1 MKNFYKVVSLILI
14 TMLTTVCSFTSF
26 SQIIIGSKPA
36 DKPTEDTTKKPEL
49 RIPIK
54 PYASVI
60 TKNFTSKR
68 GLFTVHFYRDQYYFE
83 IPDSILG
90 QSIMVI
96 SRLTKAPGAH
106 GMYPGEELG
115 SKTMYFEKGPDSS
128 IRIRYDLLINEAD
141 SSDQIYKA
149 VVSSSQNPLVA
160 SFGVVAKG
168 NQSSVI
174 EVTKL
179 LKDPKSF
186 INAIDPGTELA
197 NNAMT
202 NAQREIY
209 VESVRAYPVNIEIGI
224 SKTMDS
230 KSKLFPAGTPAS
242 IESNI
247 SFIALPKK
255 PMQRRYFD
263 SRVGFFADYFY
274 EFGDKQQ
281 KAETRQFILRWRME
295 PKQEDMEKWR
305 RGELVEP
312 QKPIVIYIDPATPKQ
327 WRPYLIAGIN
337 DWQKAFEQAGFKQA
351 IVGKEWPENDTTMQV
366 EDARYSFVRYLPSEI
381 RNAYGPNIHDPRSG
395 EIIQTHIGWYHNVM
409 SLLHNWYMIQAGAVD
424 SRARNAVF
432 DEKLMGELIRFVSS
446 HEVGHTMGL
455 RHNFGSSNRTP
466 VDSLRSNSY
475 LAKFGHTASIMDYA
489 RFNYVAQPEDNIQ
502 VENLFPRIGEYDK
515 WAIEWG
521 YKFINAAN
529 ADEDKRI
536 VQGWVGKRLKE
547 NPRLW
552 FGDGETK
559 KFDPRCQTEDLGD
572 NPMKANTYGIKNL
585 QRILP
590 ELPKWTYEKG
600 GMYENL
606 ASAYTQLKNQYF
618 RYMLHAVKYVGGVYY
633 TDRNDGDNDHAYE
646 AVPRA
651 TQLDALQ
658 FYNKHLFQTPLW
670 ILNKD
675 VINQVN
681 LPDGANFVED
691 IQVRVLNSLLDIAL
705 INKIMANEKQF
716 GSRSLALQEYI
727 GFLHKAIWSDINGTD
742 VIKTDTYRRGLQ
754 KTYLGA
760 LTAILSSKEPANN
773 ETDASSILKADIF
786 ILQSEIKKAL
796 TRATDPM
803 TQIHLK
809 DLQSRI
815 QMLLNPKV

>member
-1 MKNFYKVVSLILI
+1 MKYFYKVVSMILI
-14 TMLTTVCSFTSF
+14 IMLTAVCNFTSF
-26 SQIIIGSKPA
+26 SQIVIGSKPA
-36 DKPTEDTTKKPEL
+36 EKPAEDTPKKPEL
-49 RIPIK
+49 RMPIK

-60 TKNFTSKR
+60 TKNFASKK
-68 GLFTVHFYRDQYYFE
+68 GLFAVHYYRDQYYFE

-90 QSIMVI
+90 QSIMLI

-106 GMYPGEELG
+106 GMYAGEELD
-115 SKTMYFEKGPDSS
+115 SKTIYFEKGTDSS
-128 IRIRYDLLINEAD
+128 IRVRYDLLINEAD
-141 SSDQIYKA
+141 SSNQIYKA
-149 VVSSSQNPLVA
+149 VVRSSQNPLVA
-160 SFGVVAKG
+160 SFAVVARG
-168 NQSSVI
+168 NQTSVVDVSKI
-174 EVTKL
+174 

-186 INAIDPGTELA
+186 INAISPNTELA
-197 NNAMT
+197 NNAVIG
-202 NAQREIY
+202 AQREIF
-209 VESVRAYPVNIEIGI
+209 VESVRAYPVNVEITI

-230 KSKLFPAGTPAS
+230 RSKLFPAGTPAS
-242 IESNI
+242 IESNV
-247 SFIALPKK
+247 SFIALPNK

-263 SRVGFFADYFY
+263 PRVGYFADYFY

-337 DWQKAFEQAGFKQA
+337 DWQKAFEQAGFKNA
-351 IVGKEWPENDTTMQV
+351 IIGKEWPENDTSMYM

-381 RNAYGPNIHDPRSG
+381 ANAYGPNIHDPRSG

-409 SLLHNWYMIQAGAVD
+409 KLLHNWYMIQAGAID

-489 RFNYVAQPEDNIQ
+489 RFNYVAQPEDNIAA
-502 VENLFPRIGEYDK
+502 ENLFPRIGDYDK

-521 YKFINAAN
+521 YKFINAAS
-529 ADEDKRI
+529 AEEDKNI
-536 VQGWVGKRLKE
+536 VQDWVRKRLAA

-559 KFDPRCQTEDLGD
+559 KFDPRCQMEDLGD
-572 NPMKANTYGIKNL
+572 NQMKANSYGIKNL

-600 GMYENL
+600 GVYENL
-606 ASAYTQLKNQYF
+606 SSAYTQLKNQYF
-618 RYMLHAVKYVGGVYY
+618 RYILHVVKYIGGVYY
-633 TDRNDGDNDHAYE
+633 TVRNDGDDQYAYE
-646 AVPRA
+646 VVPRA
-651 TQLDALQ
+651 TQLEALQ
-658 FYNKHLFQTPLW
+658 FYNRHLFQAPLW

-675 VINQVN
+675 VLNQIN
-681 LPDGANFVED
+681 LPEGVNFVED

-716 GSRSLALQEYI
+716 GNQSLALHEYI
-727 GFLHKAIWSDINGTD
+727 AFLHKSIWSDISGTEAVKID
-742 VIKTDTYRRGLQ
+742 SYRRGLQ

-760 LTAILSSKEPANN
+760 ITAILSSKEPANN

-786 ILQSEIKKAL
+786 ILQGEIQKAL
-796 TRATDPM
+796 TRTTDPM
-803 TQIHLK
+803 TQIHLR
-809 DLQSRI
+809 DLQTRLKT
-815 QMLLNPKV
+815 LLNPKV